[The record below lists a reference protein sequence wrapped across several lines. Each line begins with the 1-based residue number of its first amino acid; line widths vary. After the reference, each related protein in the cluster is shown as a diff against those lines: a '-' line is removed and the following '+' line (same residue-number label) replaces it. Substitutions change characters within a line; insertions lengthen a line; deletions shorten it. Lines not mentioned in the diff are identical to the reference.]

1 MSLILWRGVMML
13 RWFPAIGKICLN
25 NAFVLQVQKRL
36 LEQIVIDK
44 DLPVAMRTIQGAVSD
59 ASGL

>member
-1 MSLILWRGVMML
+1 MEGSDDVEVISCILTLI
-13 RWFPAIGKICLN
+13 IK
-25 NAFVLQVQKRL
+25 AFFLQVQKRL

-59 ASGL
+59 ASGV